1 MINPN
6 LQRLAAETKTMGVI
20 EEPEAVGRVGVPG
33 EGPFMTM
40 YLRSDGEHI
49 QEARFETY
57 GCPTAVA
64 CGSWVTQWVVGKP
77 VEQAKALS
85 AHDLTL
91 VLGGLPLGK
100 EHCAGLAVGSLHD
113 ALGHLEPGRP
123 GESGEVRNVSG

>member
-6 LQRLAAETKTMGVI
+6 LQRLAAEAITMGAI

-40 YLRSDGEHI
+40 YLRSDGKHI

-57 GCPTAVA
+57 GCPTAIA
-64 CGSWVTQWVVGKP
+64 CGSWVTQWVVGRS
-77 VEQAKALS
+77 VDQAKALS
-85 AHDLTL
+85 AQDLML

-100 EHCAGLAVGSLHD
+100 EHCAGLAAGSLQD
-113 ALGHLEPGRP
+113 ALARIERSDAAASP
-123 GESGEVRNVSG
+123 